1 MDREIV
7 EKLTSKQKVQKY
19 SLRRNLEISMDRGS
33 VEIYQEKRK
42 KGSIEMNLSRIY
54 WEAIELKENEFFNE
68 EKHKE
73 MNATSKLLKQ
83 KSNQHIKLSKHLSTY
98 MQSIDPNTHTH
109 THTLNKSN
117 QFYISKTS

>member
-33 VEIYQEKRK
+33 VKIYQEKRK

-54 WEAIELKENEFFNE
+54 WEAIEFKENEFFNE

-109 THTLNKSN
+109 THTH
-117 QFYISKTS
+117 TH

>member
-19 SLRRNLEISMDRGS
+19 SSRRNLEISMDRGS

-109 THTLNKSN
+109 THTHTHIK
-117 QFYISKTS
+117 KV